1 MTSDLDATK
10 DQTITAT
17 LATASWTGSS
27 APYSYKISNSKI
39 LANSNV
45 DISPASSVTDAQ
57 ALAYVASAF
66 VPGAV
71 ATGSV
76 TIKAYGK
83 KPKVDLP
90 VVLLIHGKEKS

>member
-1 MTSDLDATK
+1 MSDTK
-10 DQTITAT
+10 DQSATAT
-17 LATASWTGSS
+17 LVAASWSGTT

-45 DISPASSVTDAQ
+45 DINLASSASDAQ
-57 ALAYVASAF
+57 ALSFVAGAF

-71 ATGSV
+71 AAGSV

-83 KPKVDLP
+83 KPKVDIP
-90 VVLLIHGKEKS
+90 IAILIHGKEKS